1 MVIGIENVDGAPGR
15 DSYWKFIR
23 RCVCVRAQKCQ
34 DVLVVIA
41 IGFQS
46 DDVVLLLSAC
56 PRWCAHVFVCVRWVF
71 VVLCCVVCAR
81 VCVCV
86 VCGCVLWCECVS
98 LGVCLCVCW
107 RVCALFVLCVRN
119 VCVIV
124 VVCNVVCNCCFV

>member
-1 MVIGIENVDGAPGR
+1 MVIGSQNVDGASGR

-56 PRWCAHVFVCVRWVF
+56 PRWCAHVFVCVYVGF
-71 VVLCCVVCAR
+71 LLCCVVLCAR
-81 VCVCV
+81 VCVCALSV
-86 VCGCVLWCECVS
+86 
-98 LGVCLCVCW
+98 GVCCGVSVCLWVCVCVW
-107 RVCALFVLCVRN
+107 VGVCVRYLF
-119 VCVIV
+119 CV
-124 VVCNVVCNCCFV
+124 